1 METSETSTPN
11 ALEIPEVL
19 LQIGRFLPFWKRAAY
34 HLAQGWVLD
43 PSHWRACI
51 LVSRLWYTTL
61 SPLIFRDMDDSSF
74 QRIPMQILLENTR
87 FVQRLHLRLFK
98 PMQELPSSSAMMSLM
113 STGMTTANITTEF
126 TQLRELELMQSEAW
140 TSQLIRRNPSLEKLS
155 WKGGDFHRDDYQ
167 RLDYDTLM
175 QLHQLKTLK
184 LDCWTITDAS
194 EILEILENNQST
206 LRFLA
211 LEFCKGGISIT
222 TKPATSTLSLSL
234 GSLESLSLP
243 TTYISLSPPSS
254 YKLLSPPLTHK
265 SSEDVSSPKLQL
277 LYLTK
282 LNICKDV
289 DSGPMEDLVRLCPN
303 LQSLSWTGPDDRDL
317 KRLIRNLKMLPSKVS
332 ILTYSV
338 IEITEPEP
346 VYADLIKCFHGLT
359 ELQIKV
365 PALAIHGFTG
375 TASFATA
382 NARIV
387 IRTPV
392 RRMTLGAS
400 SSSTNSYSSPQV
412 VGFTEALL
420 GHVSSLQI
428 LDLRI
433 KEPKAVE
440 SSNVHRILTSCRC
453 LRALSIE
460 GSNCSALDLCKIQFP
475 WRCMRLR
482 RLNLSGLHITTKGLA
497 NEVDNSQLAWSYGW
511 RGEDDDRQ
519 DSTKG
524 KGDGAGEEDG
534 DGSDSDEDMTR
545 YRRSLSLRAKVSSD
559 FLTRLLSHVDRLQEM
574 RFLSLNGVQYTRI
587 QPSAM

>member
-1 METSETSTPN
+1 METSETNTPN

-61 SPLIFRDMDDSSF
+61 SPLIFHDMDDSSF

-98 PMQELPSSSAMMSLM
+98 PMQELPSSSATMSLM
-113 STGMTTANITTEF
+113 ATGMTTANITTEF

-175 QLHQLKTLK
+175 QLHQLKILK
-184 LDCWTITDAS
+184 LDCWTITVAS
-194 EILEILENNQST
+194 EFLGILENNQST

-234 GSLESLSLP
+234 GLESLS
-243 TTYISLSPPSS
+243 PPPA
-254 YKLLSPPLTHK
+254 YKSLSPPLTYK
-265 SSEDVSSPKLQL
+265 SSEDVSPPKLQL

-289 DSGPMEDLVRLCPN
+289 DSGPMEDLIRLCPN

-317 KRLIRNLKMLPSKVS
+317 KRLIRNLKMSPSKVS

-338 IEITEPEP
+338 IDLMEPEP

-375 TASFATA
+375 TTSFATA
-382 NARIV
+382 NAPIV

-392 RRMTLGAS
+392 RRMTLGGS
-400 SSSTNSYSSPQV
+400 SGTNSGSTPQV

-420 GHVSSLQI
+420 GHVNSLQI

-460 GSNCSALDLCKIQFP
+460 GSNCSALDLCKVQLP
-475 WRCMRLR
+475 WQCMRLR
-482 RLNLSGLHITTKGLA
+482 RLNLSGLHITTKGSA
-497 NEVDNSQLAWSYGW
+497 NEEDNSQLAWRYGW
-511 RGEDDDRQ
+511 RGEDDYRQ
-519 DSTKG
+519 DSNKG

-545 YRRSLSLRAKVSSD
+545 YRRSLSLRSKVSSD
-559 FLTRLLSHVDRLQEM
+559 FLRRLLSHVDRLQEM

-587 QPSAM
+587 QPPEM

>member
-1 METSETSTPN
+1 METSETYTPN

-51 LVSRLWYTTL
+51 LVSWLWYKTL
-61 SPLIFRDMDDSSF
+61 SPLIFHDMDDSSF
-74 QRIPMQILLENTR
+74 QRIPMQVLLENTR

-98 PMQELPSSSAMMSLM
+98 PMQELPSSSATMSLM
-113 STGMTTANITTEF
+113 ATGMTTANITTEF
-126 TQLRELELMQSEAW
+126 TQLRELELMQSEDW

-175 QLHQLKTLK
+175 RLHQLKTLK
-184 LDCWTITDAS
+184 LDCWTITDAG
-194 EILEILENNQST
+194 EFLEILVNNRST

-211 LEFCKGGISIT
+211 LEFCKGGISIA
-222 TKPATSTLSLSL
+222 TKSVMPTLSLSL
-234 GSLESLSLP
+234 GSLESLSPPP
-243 TTYISLSPPSS
+243 TYKSLSPSLS
-254 YKLLSPPLTHK
+254 YKSLEDISPPR
-265 SSEDVSSPKLQL
+265 LQL

-289 DSGPMEDLVRLCPN
+289 DSGPMEDLVRICPN

-317 KRLIRNLKMLPSKVS
+317 RRLIRNLKMLPLPSKVS

-338 IEITEPEP
+338 IDLMEPEP
-346 VYADLIKCFHGLT
+346 VYAGLIMCFRGLT

-365 PALAIHGFTG
+365 PALAIYGLTE
-375 TASFATA
+375 TTIIATA
-382 NARIV
+382 IAPSV
-387 IRTPV
+387 TTPES
-392 RRMTLGAS
+392 RMTLGG
-400 SSSTNSYSSPQV
+400 SSTYSDSTPQV
-412 VGFTEALL
+412 IGFTEALL
-420 GHVSSLQI
+420 GHVNSLQI

-433 KEPKAVE
+433 KDPKTVE
-440 SSNVHRILTSCRC
+440 TSNVHRILTSCRC

-460 GSNCSALDLCKIQFP
+460 GSNCSATDLCKVQSP
-475 WRCMRLR
+475 WQCMRLR
-482 RLNLSGLHITTKGLA
+482 RLNLSGLHVTTKGSA
-497 NEVDNSQLAWSYGW
+497 NEVYNSQLARQYGW

-519 DSTKG
+519 DSARG
-524 KGDGAGEEDG
+524 KGDGTGEEG

-545 YRRSLSLRAKVSSD
+545 YRQSLSLRAKVSSD
-559 FLTRLLSHVDRLQEM
+559 FLRKLLSHLDRLQEM

-587 QPSAM
+587 QPPAI

>member
-1 METSETSTPN
+1 METSETNTPN

-61 SPLIFRDMDDSSF
+61 SPLIFHDMDDSSF

-98 PMQELPSSSAMMSLM
+98 PMQELPSSSATMSLM
-113 STGMTTANITTEF
+113 ATGMTTANITTEF

-184 LDCWTITDAS
+184 LDCWTITVAS
-194 EILEILENNQST
+194 EFLEILENNQST

-234 GSLESLSLP
+234 GME
-243 TTYISLSPPSS
+243 SLSPPPA
-254 YKLLSPPLTHK
+254 YKSLSPPLTYK
-265 SSEDVSSPKLQL
+265 SSEDVSPSKLQL

-289 DSGPMEDLVRLCPN
+289 DSGPMEDLIRLCPN

-317 KRLIRNLKMLPSKVS
+317 KRLIRNLKMSPSKVS

-338 IEITEPEP
+338 IDLMEPEP

-375 TASFATA
+375 TTNFATA
-382 NARIV
+382 NAPIV

-392 RRMTLGAS
+392 RRMTLGGS
-400 SSSTNSYSSPQV
+400 SGTNSGSTPQV

-420 GHVSSLQI
+420 GHVNSLQI

-440 SSNVHRILTSCRC
+440 SSNVHRILTSCGC

-460 GSNCSALDLCKIQFP
+460 GSNCSALDLCKVQLP
-475 WRCMRLR
+475 WQCMRLR
-482 RLNLSGLHITTKGLA
+482 RLNLSGLHITTKGSA
-497 NEVDNSQLAWSYGW
+497 NEEDNAQLAWRYGW
-511 RGEDDDRQ
+511 RGEDDYRQ
-519 DSTKG
+519 DSNKG

-534 DGSDSDEDMTR
+534 DGSDSDEDMTQ
-545 YRRSLSLRAKVSSD
+545 YRRSLSLRSKVSSD
-559 FLTRLLSHVDRLQEM
+559 FLRRLLSHVDRLQEM

-587 QPSAM
+587 QPPEM